1 MAIKDVGQRSSK
13 RKRLTNREVLNAW
26 ANATDEL
33 RSGPIGWDPNRRGGN
48 VFERFARL
56 GLTPVELNHKFTECL
71 FEALEYSDTIDQ
83 VLDEM
88 EEWLTAEG
96 KDKPATAAIAGLGS
110 VWIQRDAITAA
121 AIWIR
126 AAKL

>member
-1 MAIKDVGQRSSK
+1 MAIKDVKQLSAK
-13 RKRLTNREVLNAW
+13 RKRLTYREVQNAW

-33 RSGPIGWDPNRRGGN
+33 RSGPIGWDSNRRGGN

-56 GLTPVELNHKFTECL
+56 GLTPDELNHKFTQCL

-88 EEWLTAEG
+88 EAWLAPEG
-96 KDKPATAAIAGLGS
+96 EDEPATAVLAVVSGG
-110 VWIQRDAITAA
+110 RD
-121 AIWIR
+121 
-126 AAKL
+126 

>member
-1 MAIKDVGQRSSK
+1 LSETNRLYQEAKPKETKMAAGDVKQRSSK
-13 RKRLTNREVLNAW
+13 RKRLTDREVLNAW
-26 ANATDEL
+26 ANATYEL

-71 FEALEYSDTIDQ
+71 LEALEYSDTIDQ

-88 EEWLTAEG
+88 EEWLTTEG
-96 KDKPATAAIAGLGS
+96 EDKPATAAIAGLVGA
-110 VWIQRDAITAA
+110 VD
-121 AIWIR
+121 
-126 AAKL
+126 

>member
-1 MAIKDVGQRSSK
+1 MAINDLKQLSAK
-13 RKRLTNREVLNAW
+13 RKRLTYREMQNAW

-33 RSGPIGWDPNRRGGN
+33 VSGAIGWDPNCRGGN

-56 GLTPVELNHKFTECL
+56 GLTPVELNRKFTECL

-88 EEWLTAEG
+88 EDWLTAEG
-96 KDKPATAAIAGLGS
+96 EDKPATAAVAGLVGTG
-110 VWIQRDAITAA
+110 D
-121 AIWIR
+121 
-126 AAKL
+126 

>member
-1 MAIKDVGQRSSK
+1 MAIKDVKQLSAK
-13 RKRLTNREVLNAW
+13 RKRLTCREVQNAW

-33 RSGPIGWDPNRRGGN
+33 RSGPIGWDPDRRGGN

-56 GLTPVELNHKFTECL
+56 GLTPVELNRKFTECL

-88 EEWLTAEG
+88 EAWLAPEG
-96 KDKPATAAIAGLGS
+96 EDEPATAAIAGLVGA
-110 VWIQRDAITAA
+110 VD
-121 AIWIR
+121 
-126 AAKL
+126 

>member
-1 MAIKDVGQRSSK
+1 MAIKDVKQLSAK
-13 RKRLTNREVLNAW
+13 RKRLTCREVQNAW

-33 RSGPIGWDPNRRGGN
+33 RSGPIGWDPDRRGGN

-71 FEALEYSDTIDQ
+71 FEALEYTDTIDQ

-88 EEWLTAEG
+88 EAWVAGEG
-96 KDKPATAAIAGLGS
+96 EDEPATAALGGVS
-110 VWIQRDAITAA
+110 GRGE
-121 AIWIR
+121 
-126 AAKL
+126 

>member
-1 MAIKDVGQRSSK
+1 MAINDLKQLSAK
-13 RKRLTNREVLNAW
+13 RKRLTHREAQNAW

-33 RSGPIGWDPNRRGGN
+33 VSGPIGWDPNRRGGN

-56 GLTPVELNHKFTECL
+56 GLTPVELNRKFTECL

-88 EEWLTAEG
+88 EAWLASESEDEPGTAVLAVISGARE
-96 KDKPATAAIAGLGS
+96 
-110 VWIQRDAITAA
+110 
-121 AIWIR
+121 
-126 AAKL
+126 

>member
-1 MAIKDVGQRSSK
+1 MAINDLKQLSAK
-13 RKRLTNREVLNAW
+13 RKRLTDREAQNAW

-56 GLTPVELNHKFTECL
+56 GLTPFELNHRFTECL

-83 VLDEM
+83 VLDDM
-88 EEWLTAEG
+88 EAWLASEG
-96 KDKPATAAIAGLGS
+96 EDEPATAAF
-110 VWIQRDAITAA
+110 AA
-121 AIWIR
+121 VSG
-126 AAKL
+126 AKE

>member
-1 MAIKDVGQRSSK
+1 MATNDVKQRSAK
-13 RKRLTNREVLNAW
+13 RKRLTYREILEAW

-56 GLTPVELNHKFTECL
+56 GLTPVELNRKFTECL
-71 FEALEYSDTIDQ
+71 FETLEYSDVIDQ

-88 EEWLTAEG
+88 EDWLTADGE
-96 KDKPATAAIAGLGS
+96 DEPAKAALGE
-110 VWIQRDAITAA
+110 VPGRGE
-121 AIWIR
+121 
-126 AAKL
+126 

>member
-1 MAIKDVGQRSSK
+1 LYQEAKPKETKMVVEDVKQRSSK
-13 RKRLTNREVLNAW
+13 RKRLTYGEVQNAW

-33 RSGPIGWDPNRRGGN
+33 VSGPIGWGPNRRGGN

-56 GLTPVELNHKFTECL
+56 GLTPAELNRKFTECL

-88 EEWLTAEG
+88 EAWLAPEG
-96 KDKPATAAIAGLGS
+96 KDEPATAVLAVVSGG
-110 VWIQRDAITAA
+110 RD
-121 AIWIR
+121 
-126 AAKL
+126 